1 MSLNHILNGVV
12 PDEEKL
18 DVKFGNIYYDNLI
31 PAPAPGPSPVMDYTN
46 LELRLYEQMGNVI
59 ISGITGD
66 EQSLFYVNP
75 NSIGTNII
83 PANSVRNG
91 SKYRV
96 YARGNIAT
104 NGSNQVFTFKTKLG
118 SAILATDLISLTNLT
133 QGSKWT
139 ITGEILVVQDGTNN
153 IAIADT
159 FLKFEFADT
168 QGNEEVK
175 YIQTL
180 NQTTFQTIIDD
191 PLDMTIAWDPAQG
204 GQNNQLYCSALSFSR
219 IY

>member
-18 DVKFGNIYYDNLI
+18 DVKFRNVYYDNLI
-31 PAPAPGPSPVMDYTN
+31 PAPLAPIADYTN

-75 NSIGTNII
+75 NSIGSNII
-83 PANSVRNG
+83 QANSVRNG

-96 YARGNIAT
+96 YARGNVAT
-104 NGSNQVFTFKTKLG
+104 NGSNQVFTFKTKIG
-118 SAILATDLISLTNLT
+118 SAILASGLITLPNLT

-139 ITGEILVVQDGTNN
+139 ITGEILVVQDGIQN

-159 FLKFEFADT
+159 FLKFEFSDT

-180 NQTTFQTIIDD
+180 NQTTFQTIIDY
-191 PLDMTIAWDPAQG
+191 PLDMTIAWDPEQG
-204 GQNNQLYCSALSFSR
+204 GQNNQLY
-219 IY
+219 